1 MAAYDPILNIIR
13 EYFIDMGYNE
23 IYVKDFISERVF
35 KEIISIRLANANVMI
50 RNKSDHK
57 SHQTHIAITG
67 EAIEFFYDPKEMV
80 QKGSSIVETRTIYIS
95 PNNIKQLKGEDVD
108 IEDPRDMIRVK
119 GVVTIGTRTQK
130 QVQLSKRNAEN
141 SVEFNLLR
149 LGLFENDL
157 LILLKQREQE
167 ALWAIGIPQDFYLDL
182 IPNYAKKYE
191 TNTYLR
197 MPKKM

>member
-67 EAIEFFYDPKEMV
+67 EAIEFFYDPKEMI
-80 QKGSSIVETRTIYIS
+80 QKGSSIVETRTVYIS
-95 PNNIKQLKGEDVD
+95 PNNIKQLKGEDID
-108 IEDPRDMIRVK
+108 IEDPRDMLRVK

-130 QVQLSKRNAEN
+130 QVQL
-141 SVEFNLLR
+141 
-149 LGLFENDL
+149 
-157 LILLKQREQE
+157 
-167 ALWAIGIPQDFYLDL
+167 
-182 IPNYAKKYE
+182 
-191 TNTYLR
+191 
-197 MPKKM
+197 